1 MINKCY
7 IMWRYLHIKDNH
19 GKGDIMT
26 ELLKGLKPE
35 KVFYYFEEISR
46 IPRGSGN
53 EKKISDYLV
62 SFAKS
67 KNLEV
72 IQDSFN
78 NVIIKKAATKG
89 YENSPIVIIQGHM
102 DMVCEK
108 NNSKV
113 HNFDVDPIEL
123 ILEGDYVK
131 ANGTTLGADNG
142 IAVAYGLALLDSDDI
157 DHPPLEVLFTTD
169 EETGM
174 TGAANLNPQ
183 HIQGRILINIDNEE
197 EGQLLVS
204 CAGGLR
210 TKLELQ
216 AERESINQ
224 DEYKKYKLMVS
235 GLKGGHSGMDIIK
248 QRANA
253 NRILG
258 RVLVDLI
265 NSIDYKLA
273 EVKGGAKDNAI
284 PREADAVILVKEE
297 KVDVLGKEISK
308 WNEIFKNEYR
318 KSDPGLLL
326 QLEETEVC
334 VQEVFTVDCRDKA
347 VKLMYLIP
355 NGIQTMSMD
364 IEGLVQ
370 SSSNLGIV
378 RTGQKTIS
386 YESAVRSS
394 VKSLKHDIVNQ
405 TLILSQALGAEVTVH
420 SEYPEWQYDNQSKIR
435 EVFQRVYKEMY
446 GKDAEIVA
454 IHAGVECGLFKEKF
468 PDIDMISFGP
478 NLYDVHT
485 PDEKMSI
492 SSVQRSWDYLL
503 NVLKSL
509 KS

>member
-1 MINKCY
+1 
-7 IMWRYLHIKDNH
+7 
-19 GKGDIMT
+19 MT
-26 ELLKGLKPE
+26 AVLKGLKPE

-53 EKKISDYLV
+53 EKGISDYLV

-67 KNLEV
+67 KSLEV
-72 IQDSFN
+72 IQDSSY
-78 NVIIKKAATKG
+78 NVIIKKTATKG
-89 YENSPIVIIQGHM
+89 YENSPIVVIQGHM

-113 HNFDVDPIEL
+113 HNFLEDPIEL
-123 ILEGDYVK
+123 IVEGDFVK

-142 IAVAYGLALLDSDDI
+142 IAVAYALALLDSDDI
-157 DHPPLEVLFTTD
+157 PHPPLEILITTD

-174 TGAANLNPQ
+174 SGARNLDPK
-183 HIQGRILINIDNEE
+183 HIQGRVLINIDNEE

-210 TKLELQ
+210 TKVELKLEK
-216 AERESINQ
+216 ESINQ
-224 DEYKKYKLMVS
+224 DGYMKYKLMVR

-248 QRANA
+248 QRGNA
-253 NRILG
+253 NKILG

-265 NSIDYKLA
+265 DNIDYKLV
-273 EVKGGAKDNAI
+273 EVNGGAKDNAI
-284 PREADAVILVKEE
+284 PREADAFILVKSEGAE
-297 KVDVLGKEISK
+297 TLGKEISK
-308 WNEIFKNEYR
+308 WNGILKNEYR
-318 KSDPGLLL
+318 KADPGLVL
-326 QLEETEVC
+326 QLEETEEC
-334 VQEVFTVDCRDKA
+334 VQEVLTRDCRDKA
-347 VKLMYLIP
+347 VKLLYMIP

-378 RTGQKTIS
+378 RTSEDSIT
-386 YESAVRSS
+386 YESSVRSS
-394 VKSLKHDIVNQ
+394 VRSLKQDIVKQ
-405 TLILSQALGAEVTVH
+405 TAILSQAFGAEVTIH
-420 SEYPEWQYDNQSKIR
+420 SEYPEWQYDNESKIR
-435 EVFQRVYKEMY
+435 ELFQRIYKEMY

-485 PDEKMSI
+485 PEEKMSI
-492 SSVQRSWDYLL
+492 SSVQRSWEYLL

-509 KS
+509 K